1 MAAGFVLTVIWLLR
15 MKNGGRDNLRILLNC
30 TGFSL
35 LTAFLM
41 PVALAGLPMIP
52 AITALMTVIAL
63 IWVFR
68 RPVKWAAA
76 AQVPPRVFLGKTIRN
91 WNSRLAVSG
100 IIAFIALIWSYGGG
114 WFPALTALIS
124 GGYFFAELD
133 GELCGKRESAV
144 EPIRFLGIA
153 IGAFAANYMHYSGVS
168 FWGFFAVVIALRG
181 WSFFRS

>member
-1 MAAGFVLTVIWLLR
+1 MLRANWISSKLIANVLKVVFGMCIVMEFVMENITIVIDEFE
-15 MKNGGRDNLRILLNC
+15 NILD
-30 TGFSL
+30 G
-35 LTAFLM
+35 
-41 PVALAGLPMIP
+41 
-52 AITALMTVIAL
+52 AITFIEKMPRKLYNAVRKSFPGLFANVLAAWYGPPLYIGL
-63 IWVFR
+63 I
-68 RPVKWAAA
+68 
-76 AQVPPRVFLGKTIRN
+76 L
-91 WNSRLAVSG
+91 LAVSG